1 MKAASAKIRA
11 RPRQTVKKRKRR
23 KLRRLSR
30 SKMEFGWS
38 LSLPPSPPF
47 PHSNFPSSLKPQE
60 DIPIFLPHPLFSLLL
75 AKNLDV
81 MKCLYGLYSDWKG
94 KGGGGKE
101 VVAGGRWV
109 GLAIGRL
116 GGDGCRHFR
125 PRGGSGEKG
134 SS

>member
-1 MKAASAKIRA
+1 
-11 RPRQTVKKRKRR
+11 
-23 KLRRLSR
+23 
-30 SKMEFGWS
+30 MEFGWS
-38 LSLPPSPPF
+38 LSLPPSPF